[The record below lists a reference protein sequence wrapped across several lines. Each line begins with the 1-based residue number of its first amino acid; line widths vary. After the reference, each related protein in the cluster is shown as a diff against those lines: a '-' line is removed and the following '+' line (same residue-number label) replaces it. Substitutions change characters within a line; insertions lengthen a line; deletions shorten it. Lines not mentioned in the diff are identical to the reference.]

1 MLVSTEPPLVIA
13 VSVSTKEASPTN
25 LAMNPNSRVGVTLQS
40 SFLGFSTHAGFLN
53 SLLDSGIRP
62 DKISGASSGALV
74 ASAYAA
80 GLEQDR
86 LRDFVLD
93 RKLKN
98 SFWEW
103 LVILRA
109 PAVFGAYL
117 GHGVVSGRRAIK
129 HLRDTLPLL
138 HIEDSPNAALSIG
151 VTNLTKRQGQLVTR
165 GEVAPYVIASCAVS
179 PIIRAQEIDGEL
191 FLDGGFTD
199 AAPFE
204 HWIDDP
210 GIDTIIIHNITFD
223 PPAPRHWSR
232 RTNFICCW
240 AAVHHMVEGVLTASR
255 IERAE
260 AAGKRV
266 IVHQTHTARPKFFD
280 SPEQFEDNYET
291 AYKAWQQ
298 SPKLSAGKPRDPL
311 P

>member
-1 MLVSTEPPLVIA
+1 
-13 VSVSTKEASPTN
+13 
-25 LAMNPNSRVGVTLQS
+25 
-40 SFLGFSTHAGFLN
+40 
-53 SLLDSGIRP
+53 
-62 DKISGASSGALV
+62 
-74 ASAYAA
+74 
-80 GLEQDR
+80 
-86 LRDFVLD
+86 LREFVLD

-98 SFWEW
+98 AFWEW
-103 LVILRA
+103 LVLLRA

-129 HLRDTLPLL
+129 HLRDTLPLSQ
-138 HIEDSPNAALSIG
+138 IEDSPNAALSIG
-151 VTNLTKRQGQLVTR
+151 VTNLTRRQGQLVTQ
-165 GEVAPYVIASCAVS
+165 GEVAPYVVASCAVS

-223 PPAPRHWSR
+223 PPAPHHWSR

-240 AAVHHMVEGVLTASR
+240 AAVHHMVECELTAFR
-255 IERAE
+255 IQRAK
-260 AAGKRV
+260 AAGKHV
-266 IVHQTHTARPKFFD
+266 IVHQTHTARPRFFGP
-280 SPEQFEDNYET
+280 SGQFEDNYNA
-291 AYKAWQQ
+291 AYKAWHD
-298 SPKLSAGKPRDPL
+298 SPKLLAGKPGSPL

>member
-1 MLVSTEPPLVIA
+1 MPTKKALPP
-13 VSVSTKEASPTN
+13 S
-25 LAMNPNSRVGVTLQS
+25 LAINSSSRVGVTLQS

-80 GLEQDR
+80 GLEQTR
-86 LRDFVLD
+86 LRDLVLD

-103 LVILRA
+103 LVLLRA

-117 GHGVVSGRRAIK
+117 GHGVVSGRRAIR
-129 HLRDTLPLL
+129 HLRDTLPISR
-138 HIEDSPNAALSIG
+138 IEDSPNAGLSIG
-151 VTNLTKRQGQLVTR
+151 VTNLTRRQGQLITH
-165 GEVAPYVIASCAVS
+165 GELAPYVVASCAVS
-179 PIIRAQEIDGEL
+179 PIIRAQNIAGEL

-210 GIDTIIIHNITFD
+210 GIDTIIIHNISFD
-223 PPAPRHWSR
+223 SPAPRPWSK
-232 RTNFICCW
+232 RTNFIRCW
-240 AAVHHMVEGVLTASR
+240 AAVHQIVECELTASR
-255 IERAE
+255 IARAE
-260 AAGKRV
+260 AAGKQV
-266 IVHQTHTARPKFFD
+266 VVHQTRTFRPRFFD
-280 SPEQFEDNYET
+280 PQEQFEDNYET
-291 AYKAWQQ
+291 AYKAWQEAPGLLAAK
-298 SPKLSAGKPRDPL
+298 SHHPAS
-311 P
+311 